1 MATESSFRNLE
12 VWQESMTL
20 VEEIYAVSRSFPAD
34 ERFGLTAQLRRAAI
48 SIPSNIGEGTRR
60 KKRKV
65 LLNHLDVALGSQGEV
80 DVQLELAMRL
90 RFCAAPDH
98 ARLQERVDR
107 IGRMLNG
114 LIRSRQP
121 EGSED

>member
-1 MATESSFRNLE
+1 MASESSFRNLE

-48 SIPSNIGEGTRR
+48 SIPSNIGEGTHR

-65 LLNHLDVALGSQGEV
+65 LLNHLDVALGSKGEV
-80 DVQLELAMRL
+80 DVQLELAKRL
-90 RFCAAPDH
+90 RFCAAADH
-98 ARLQERVDR
+98 ARLQQRVDR

-114 LIRSRQP
+114 LIRSRQEES
-121 EGSED
+121 EG

>member
-1 MATESSFRNLE
+1 VVRGSWFWFV
-12 VWQESMTL
+12 VWQQSMTL

-80 DVQLELAMRL
+80 DVQLELAKRL
-90 RFCAAPDH
+90 GFCTAPDH

-121 EGSED
+121 EGGED